1 DIVGEDV
8 TNKGRIDLSVFVEDK
23 VYIIEFKVME
33 NGQWKIE
40 IESSEKLKVKSEKCG
55 ALKQIKEKK
64 YYEKYKDKKVIMVG
78 ICFSKEEKNI
88 TYYEWEE
95 LC

>member
-33 NGQWKIE
+33 NE
-40 IESSEKLKVKSEKCG
+40 ISEKLKVKSEKCG
-55 ALKQIKEKK
+55 ALSQIKEKK
-64 YYEKYKDKKVIMVG
+64 YYEKYQDKKVIMVG

-88 TYYEWEE
+88 TYYEWESAKI
-95 LC
+95 